1 MSAATSLFAPDPHV
15 GPASALHRLASAPI
29 SYDELAQRF
38 RPIFARIAE
47 GAIARE
53 QSRASAFEAVTW
65 LREAGFGA
73 LRIPQAYGGLGASLP
88 QAFRLLIELGEADS
102 NLPQIFRAHFAFVEE
117 RLNGRD
123 EADRQRWFSLIVDG
137 ALFGAA
143 MAEKTEGTETTVT
156 LTKDGDHWL
165 LDGYKFYST
174 GTIYAT
180 WIVAVA
186 LEGTEYVSLVLPTTA
201 PGVVI
206 EDDWDG
212 FGQRLTGSGTTRFN
226 RVEIG
231 ADQILRR
238 ISVEQPPK
246 TSYIIAYYQLFHL
259 AALAGIARAVLKDA
273 IEFTR
278 AKTRT
283 FAVPGKS
290 SPRHD
295 PLVQSVIGR
304 LASLSFT
311 ADTLVEGVA
320 DAIEN
325 SYQSALNG
333 QDATELYTSANIK
346 AYQAQQIVIEQVL
359 EATTLLFE
367 IGGASAVSETRRLDR
382 YWRNART
389 LASHNPA
396 IQRERAIGDYWLN
409 GTPPVGVLQAVIQ
422 SEAQAKNATDAS
434 ARNP

>member
-1 MSAATSLFAPDPHV
+1 MSAATSHFASDPHV
-15 GPASALHRLASAPI
+15 GPASALHRFSSPPI

-38 RPIFARIAE
+38 RPIFAKIAE

-53 QSRASAFEAVTW
+53 QSRTLAFEAVTW

-156 LTKDGDHWL
+156 LTKDGDHWR

-201 PGVVI
+201 PGVLI

-259 AALAGIARAVLKDA
+259 ATLAGIARAVLKDA

-320 DAIEN
+320 NAIEE

-333 QDATELYTSANIK
+333 QDATELYTSANVK

-396 IQRERAIGDYWLN
+396 IQRGRAIGDYWLN

-422 SEAQAKNATDAS
+422 SEAQAKNATDTS

>member
-1 MSAATSLFAPDPHV
+1 
-15 GPASALHRLASAPI
+15 
-29 SYDELAQRF
+29 
-38 RPIFARIAE
+38 
-47 GAIARE
+47 
-53 QSRASAFEAVTW
+53 
-65 LREAGFGA
+65 
-73 LRIPQAYGGLGASLP
+73 
-88 QAFRLLIELGEADS
+88 
-102 NLPQIFRAHFAFVEE
+102 
-117 RLNGRD
+117 LNSRD
-123 EADRQRWFSLIVDG
+123 EADRQRWFSRIVDG

-156 LTKDGDHWL
+156 LTKDGDRWL
-165 LDGYKFYST
+165 LNGHKYYST
-174 GTIYAT
+174 GTIYAN
-180 WIVAVA
+180 WIAAVA
-186 LEGTEYVSLVLPTTA
+186 LEGTEYVSIALPADA

-212 FGQRLTGSGTTRFN
+212 FGQRLTGSGTTRFD
-226 RVEIG
+226 RVEIRQ
-231 ADQILRR
+231 DQIIRR

-246 TSYIIAYYQLFHL
+246 ASYIIAYYQLFHL
-259 AALAGIARAVLKDA
+259 ATLAGIARAVLKDA
-273 IEFTR
+273 IEFTK

-295 PLVQSVIGR
+295 PLVQKVIGR
-304 LASLSFT
+304 LASLSFS

-320 DAIEN
+320 SAIES
-325 SYQSALNG
+325 SYQAASNG

-367 IGGASAVSETRRLDR
+367 IGGASATSEARRLDR

-389 LASHNPA
+389 LASHNPT

-409 GTPPVGVLQAVIQ
+409 GTPPVGVIQAIIQ
-422 SEAQAKNATDAS
+422 SEAEARKSAERAPQAT
-434 ARNP
+434 

>member
-1 MSAATSLFAPDPHV
+1 MSAATSLFAPVPHV
-15 GPASALHRLASAPI
+15 EPASALHRLASPPI

-53 QSRASAFEAVTW
+53 QSRALAFEAVTW
-65 LREAGFGA
+65 LRDAGFGA

-174 GTIYAT
+174 GTIYAI

-186 LEGTEYVSLVLPTTA
+186 LEGTEYVSLVLPTA

-238 ISVEQPPK
+238 VSVEQPPK

-325 SYQSALNG
+325 SYQTALNG

-359 EATTLLFE
+359 EATTLLFD

-422 SEAQAKNATDAS
+422 SEAQAKNAADLS
-434 ARNP
+434 GRNP

>member
-15 GPASALHRLASAPI
+15 EAASALHRVASTPI

-53 QSRASAFEAVTW
+53 QSRALAFEAVTW

-102 NLPQIFRAHFAFVEE
+102 NLPQILRAHFAFVEE

-231 ADQILRR
+231 AGQILRR
-238 ISVEQPPK
+238 VSVEQPPK

-325 SYQSALNG
+325 SYQTALNG

-422 SEAQAKNATDAS
+422 SEAQAKNATGAS